1 MKMYGNEYQDLAM
14 RTNDHRA
21 SHRVHEKILR
31 KSVTDSFDDNAPDPG
46 DLLNGA
52 LGLTGE
58 AGEVA
63 DIIKKYI
70 FHGHKL
76 DRDEIVKELG
86 DVLWYVALLC
96 ETIGVSIEDVM
107 TKNIDKLKNRYLDG
121 FSVKAS
127 LNREE

>member
-21 SHRVHEKILR
+21 SHRVQEKILR
-31 KSVTDSFDDNAPDPG
+31 KSVADSFDDHAPDPG

-96 ETIGVSIEDVM
+96 ETIGVSIDDVM
-107 TKNIDKLKNRYLDG
+107 VKNINKLEARYPDG
-121 FSVKAS
+121 FSSEKS
-127 LNREE
+127 RNRED